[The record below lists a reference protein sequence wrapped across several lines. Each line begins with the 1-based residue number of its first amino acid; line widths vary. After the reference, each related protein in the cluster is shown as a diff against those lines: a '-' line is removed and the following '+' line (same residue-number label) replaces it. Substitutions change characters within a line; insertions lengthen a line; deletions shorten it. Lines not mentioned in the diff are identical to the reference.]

1 MRTCRGSTARPARRR
16 KDAADIAI
24 RSWKLLTRTL
34 AFVERP
40 WVEVYADTVE
50 MHDGR
55 VRGAFHHIVLPEY
68 AIVVP
73 VTHDN
78 RFVMVREYKHGPG
91 CVCLNAP
98 AGGLHDGEAPLEGA
112 RRELLEE
119 TGYASDDWRA
129 LGSFV
134 LDGSVGGARA
144 HVFLAR
150 RARQVA
156 RPTPDDTE
164 DIEVVL
170 LDADAVRAALTSG
183 EVVLMPTATAL
194 GLAFLALSARG

>member
-1 MRTCRGSTARPARRR
+1 MRSCHGTVRPARRR
-16 KDAADIAI
+16 KDVADIAI
-24 RSWKLLTRTL
+24 RSWKLLTRTP

-40 WVEVYADTVE
+40 WVEVSSDTVE

-73 VTHDN
+73 VREDG

-98 AGGLHDGEAPLEGA
+98 AGGLHHGEAPLDGA

-119 TGYASDDWRA
+119 TGYASDAWHA

-134 LDGSVGGARA
+134 LDGSVGGGRA

-150 RARQVA
+150 GARSVGSPA
-156 RPTPDDTE
+156 PDDTE
-164 DIEVVL
+164 EIEVVL
-170 LDADAVRAALTSG
+170 LDANDVRAALASG

-194 GLAFLALSARG
+194 GLAFLFLNGRR